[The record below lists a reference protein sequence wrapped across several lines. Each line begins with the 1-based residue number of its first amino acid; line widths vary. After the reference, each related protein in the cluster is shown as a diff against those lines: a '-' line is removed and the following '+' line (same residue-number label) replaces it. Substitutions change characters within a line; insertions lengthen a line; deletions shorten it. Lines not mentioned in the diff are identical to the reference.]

1 MIFLLAVSLFANAG
15 LVAALLLRS
24 RTAASGAA
32 ASVAGPGAI
41 ATAPAAAEKGGAGKA
56 ATTNLDIAAAAAL
69 KTLLSGDL
77 EQLVA
82 NLRAAGFSP
91 GMIRT
96 IVTALLGEQYA
107 ARRRQM
113 LANQTDV
120 PFWKTGSTGSTYTP
134 QQMAEMRAISREMQE
149 RMKALLGD
157 DYYAMM
163 DESRVYMRRQY
174 GNLPVDKIEM
184 LQRINSDYSELMR
197 QVRQDSGG
205 IMLPEDREKIAL
217 LEKEKRADIAAL
229 LTPAEFE
236 EYDLRNSST
245 AMSLRANLTTFEP
258 TEQEFRTLFKLQRE
272 FDEKYN
278 PSMYGM
284 PMTPEIMNER
294 RNANLA
300 LKEQIKAALGDQ
312 RYAEYTRATDFSYRA
327 ASQIAQRLELPKEN
341 AVATYEL
348 QRNYQERLNAIRT
361 DRQLSPA
368 ERTQMVQ
375 ALAAEA
381 NQKVGELLTPRGLEA
396 YKTSGGSWLRNL
408 EMQGPSRAAGVPPV
422 QDSRVILRGS
432 GGGGGR

>member
-1 MIFLLAVSLFANAG
+1 MKRSMIFLLAVSLFANAG

-174 GNLPVDKIEM
+174 GNLPVDKIE
-184 LQRINSDYSELMR
+184 
-197 QVRQDSGG
+197 
-205 IMLPEDREKIAL
+205 
-217 LEKEKRADIAAL
+217 
-229 LTPAEFE
+229 
-236 EYDLRNSST
+236 
-245 AMSLRANLTTFEP
+245 
-258 TEQEFRTLFKLQRE
+258 KLQRN
-272 FDEKYN
+272 KHH
-278 PSMYGM
+278 
-284 PMTPEIMNER
+284 
-294 RNANLA
+294 
-300 LKEQIKAALGDQ
+300 
-312 RYAEYTRATDFSYRA
+312 
-327 ASQIAQRLELPKEN
+327 
-341 AVATYEL
+341 
-348 QRNYQERLNAIRT
+348 
-361 DRQLSPA
+361 
-368 ERTQMVQ
+368 
-375 ALAAEA
+375 
-381 NQKVGELLTPRGLEA
+381 
-396 YKTSGGSWLRNL
+396 
-408 EMQGPSRAAGVPPV
+408 
-422 QDSRVILRGS
+422 
-432 GGGGGR
+432 